1 MAEAEAFA
9 IGGEALPDLRGERA
23 GRGEDQRPDRALA
36 FHWRRSGEL
45 LKHRQRERG
54 GQATRRLR
62 PQAGGASGAK
72 PTDDPTR
79 CDYWR
84 YCGVDGFLCACCGGS
99 ASSCPPGTEPSKA
112 SWIGTCRNP
121 HDGRDYIVNYQ
132 DCCGKTACG
141 KCLCNTNVGERP
153 GYRMPIHND
162 VNWCMANDSTSFHCT
177 VSAVVG
183 LAEK

>member
-1 MAEAEAFA
+1 MKWFDRFFETGARRVA
-9 IGGEALPDLRGERA
+9 
-23 GRGEDQRPDRALA
+23 QRSS
-36 FHWRRSGEL
+36 RRSVLAGL
-45 LKHRQRERG
+45 GRVLIGSAFMLPVLPFDRVARASSG
-54 GQATRRLR
+54 
-62 PQAGGASGAK
+62 AGGATGAK
-72 PTDDPTR
+72 PTDDPTQ

-121 HDGRDYIVNYQ
+121 RDGRDYIVNYQ

-183 LAEK
+183 IAEK